1 MMLIFFLGA
10 AQAVPLYKMNNEIVN
25 DNNSI
30 LDSDLHNLAFADSD
44 TAVVAAPQKQPP
56 PPYMTPCP
64 AYIDN
69 LPETPELILYKRLD
83 TEQQETLRVLNEADF
98 SPEDVRTYGYSTGKI
113 IDKALRMT
121 RLSARIAANAL
132 GATAACLLLGGDA
145 QSWSMATLI
154 AILYILGL
162 SVRACWR

>member
-1 MMLIFFLGA
+1 MVRSRGLRPANGASCAVGLMMLIFFLGA

-44 TAVVAAPQKQPP
+44 TAVVAAPCEQPS

-69 LPETPELILYKRLD
+69 LPETPELILYKMLD
-83 TEQQETLRVLNEADF
+83 EEQQETLRVLNEADF
-98 SPEDVRTYGYSTGKI
+98 SLEDVRTYGYSTGKV

-121 RLSARIAANAL
+121 SLSARIAASAL
-132 GATAACLLLGGDA
+132 GATAA
-145 QSWSMATLI
+145 
-154 AILYILGL
+154 
-162 SVRACWR
+162 

>member
-1 MMLIFFLGA
+1 MVRSRGLRPANGASCAVGLMMLIFFLGA

-44 TAVVAAPQKQPP
+44 TAVVAAPCEQPS

-69 LPETPELILYKRLD
+69 LPETPELICSIALSKRP
-83 TEQQETLRVLNEADF
+83 TSKPIQVLTIAMPAMGAAVE
-98 SPEDVRTYGYSTGKI
+98 ST
-113 IDKALRMT
+113 R
-121 RLSARIAANAL
+121 
-132 GATAACLLLGGDA
+132 
-145 QSWSMATLI
+145 
-154 AILYILGL
+154 
-162 SVRACWR
+162 

>member
-44 TAVVAAPQKQPP
+44 TAVVAAPQKQPSP
-56 PPYMTPCP
+56 PHMTPCP

-69 LPETPELILYKRLD
+69 LPETPELIWYKMLD
-83 TEQQETLRVLNEADF
+83 KEQQETLFRWARMGGCVAAPPVLQAHVPDAPN
-98 SPEDVRTYGYSTGKI
+98 SSGGRRQSED
-113 IDKALRMT
+113 
-121 RLSARIAANAL
+121 
-132 GATAACLLLGGDA
+132 
-145 QSWSMATLI
+145 
-154 AILYILGL
+154 
-162 SVRACWR
+162 